1 MWPDLP
7 RLASLHASDVL
18 LGFTFYYPLFMAWVW
33 IVGGLWF
40 YLRHE
45 RPAAG
50 GPARPPP
57 LDEAPPCSILIP
69 CFNEEENLEDTVAY
83 ALRTRYPEFE
93 VVAVDDGSSDATGPM
108 LDRLARTHSRL
119 RVIHLT
125 ENQGKAVAL
134 RVGAA
139 AARHDYLVCIDGDAM
154 LHPHAVRWMME
165 HLVHG
170 SRVGA
175 VTGNPRIHNRSSLL
189 GKVQVGEFSSIIGLI
204 KRAQR
209 TYGRIFTVSGVI
221 AAFSR
226 AALQRVGYWNDDMAT
241 EDVDVS
247 WRLQMDHWDIRYE
260 PKALCY
266 IYMPETLPG
275 LWRQRLRW
283 ARGGVEVL
291 LRYGRD
297 LLSWRARRFWG
308 VALEHL
314 ASVTWSYAMLIVVV
328 LFLLGLVVPLPP
340 EWRIPTLL
348 PTWAGV
354 LLGMT
359 CLIQFLVS
367 LWLDRIYEASG
378 FLRNFFWVIWYPLLY
393 WVLSMLTVVVAVPGT
408 LLARRRTR
416 ARWAHVDR
424 GIHAENPEAK

>member
-189 GKVQVGEFSSIIGLI
+189 GKVQVGSSP
-204 KRAQR
+204 R
-209 TYGRIFTVSGVI
+209 S
-221 AAFSR
+221 S
-226 AALQRVGYWNDDMAT
+226 D
-241 EDVDVS
+241 
-247 WRLQMDHWDIRYE
+247 
-260 PKALCY
+260 
-266 IYMPETLPG
+266 
-275 LWRQRLRW
+275 
-283 ARGGVEVL
+283 
-291 LRYGRD
+291 
-297 LLSWRARRFWG
+297 
-308 VALEHL
+308 
-314 ASVTWSYAMLIVVV
+314 
-328 LFLLGLVVPLPP
+328 
-340 EWRIPTLL
+340 
-348 PTWAGV
+348 
-354 LLGMT
+354 
-359 CLIQFLVS
+359 
-367 LWLDRIYEASG
+367 
-378 FLRNFFWVIWYPLLY
+378 
-393 WVLSMLTVVVAVPGT
+393 
-408 LLARRRTR
+408 
-416 ARWAHVDR
+416 
-424 GIHAENPEAK
+424 